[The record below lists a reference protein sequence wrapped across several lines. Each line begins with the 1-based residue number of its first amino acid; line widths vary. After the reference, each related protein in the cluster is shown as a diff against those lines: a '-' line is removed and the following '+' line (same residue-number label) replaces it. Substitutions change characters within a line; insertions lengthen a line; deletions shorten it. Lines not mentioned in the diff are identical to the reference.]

1 MSNTPDAPDSTI
13 AINHPHPN
21 TAAQIPSA
29 TTIGPGSIL
38 DNRYCVEKSIGKGG
52 MGEIF
57 LATDQKLQRQVAI
70 KMMLSPESESDN
82 KRFELESQTVASF
95 KDPHTIRLFDYGIT
109 PEGFQYQ
116 IIEYL
121 QGKNLKEHIR
131 SHGPIHPTVAKSIG
145 IQLCGS
151 LAEAHRTN
159 ILHRDI
165 KPSNIMLIDSPER
178 GVQSKLLDFGLARAE
193 HHDPTMTQTGT
204 VLGSPMY
211 MSPEQIEDKS
221 TDLTPATDIY
231 SLGLTFYTMLT
242 GKAPFK
248 GASISSILAAQLF
261 QQPQPLTEVQPSL
274 QTEPGL
280 CWIIETAIQKDKA
293 NRFESI
299 SQMKKAIELSL
310 QDPTG
315 LLALEEGELY
325 FNDQAIQDY
334 TSLSLQSISI
344 SVDAAS
350 DQIGVETIQQSKQP
364 SATTISIEEPTPKSM
379 IGVGFA
385 AILLIASGVYWAL
398 QPSHAPVPQPTQ
410 ITPVKVAPAP
420 VTYTASIA
428 TTPEGATVTYGV
440 ETLGVTPLSK
450 EMALDDTWEIVI
462 QKDGFE
468 PWKGSISKDAPSI
481 DATLKAV
488 VVPEIPKTVPVKSK
502 TVLKPKIQKTDPAQT
517 TTPSQKDVK
526 QVTNPF
532 NKK

>member
-1 MSNTPDAPDSTI
+1 
-13 AINHPHPN
+13 
-21 TAAQIPSA
+21 
-29 TTIGPGSIL
+29 
-38 DNRYCVEKSIGKGG
+38 

-109 PEGFQYQ
+109 SEGFQYQ
-116 IIEYL
+116 VIEYL

-221 TDLTPATDIY
+221 TDLTAATDIY
-231 SLGLTFYTMLT
+231 SLGLTLYTMLT

-261 QQPQPLTEVQPSL
+261 QQPTALTEVQPSL

-280 CWIIETAIQKDKA
+280 CWIIETAIQKNSA
-293 NRFESI
+293 LRFESI
-299 SQMKKAIELSL
+299 SQMKKAFELSL
-310 QDPTG
+310 QDPSG
-315 LLALEEGELY
+315 SLELVDGELY
-325 FNDQAIQDY
+325 FNEQAIQDY
-334 TSLSLQSISI
+334 TSLSLQSVSI

-350 DQIGVETIQQSKQP
+350 DQIGVETIQQSKP
-364 SATTISIEEPTPKSM
+364 TPNPVIVEEPAPKSM
-379 IGVGFA
+379 IGVGVA
-385 AILLIASGVYWAL
+385 AVLLIATGAFWAL
-398 QPSHAPVPQPTQ
+398 QPSPGPIPQPTQ
-410 ITPVKVAPAP
+410 ITPVQIAPKP
-420 VTYTASIA
+420 ITYTASIVSS
-428 TTPEGATVTYGV
+428 PDGATITHGV
-440 ETLGVTPLSK
+440 ETLGVTPLTQ
-450 EMALDDTWEIVI
+450 EMAIEDTWEIVI

-468 PWKGSISKDAPSI
+468 PWKGSISKDNASI
-481 DATLKAV
+481 DVTLTAV
-488 VVPEIPKTVPVKSK
+488 AVPTKVPSTPAKNKSL
-502 TVLKPKIQKTDPAQT
+502 TGPKIQKQKPVQKTA
-517 TTPSQKDVK
+517 PSQQDVK

-532 NKK
+532 KK